1 MMSTEDR
8 ARPAAARGAS
18 GSGPDDARDPVADK
32 GVWATWYD
40 LEDSRKDEFLAWMHG
55 EYLPF
60 LGGRP
65 GYLWAAHYESNGG
78 GAAMRHLRDKV
89 LARPDE
95 DVGSGTQFLLLV
107 GAATPET
114 FLDPSV
120 LEPDLGGGPRH
131 QSMLA
136 LRRGVRTGVYLE
148 QARVTGPAPR
158 DPRHGLTSAP
168 AIQMGSLRMRTVEGE
183 FDIGRWY
190 IQLRLPDMAKTP
202 GCIAARKY
210 VSIAGWAKHAILY
223 EFATL
228 EDRMRYFEEAQEAK
242 GLDPSHWTWR
252 IARTTVHAPGS
263 PTVGVRTWP
272 PIP

>member
-1 MMSTEDR
+1 MTSTKLREHSASR
-8 ARPAAARGAS
+8 AAAS
-18 GSGPDDARDPVADK
+18 GLRRDAAGDPVVDK

-40 LEDSRKDEFLAWMHG
+40 LEDGRKDEFLAWMHA

-60 LGGRP
+60 LRERP
-65 GYLWAAHYESNGG
+65 GYLWVAHYESNGG
-78 GAAMRHLRDKV
+78 GAAMRHLREKV

-95 DVGSGTQFLLLV
+95 DVGSGTQYLMLV
-107 GAATPET
+107 GAATPES

-131 QSMLA
+131 LSMLA

-210 VSIAGWAKHAILY
+210 VSVAGWAKHAILY

-228 EDRMRYFEEAQEAK
+228 EDRMRHFEEAQEAK

-263 PTVGVRTWP
+263 PMVGVRSWP
-272 PIP
+272 AIA